1 MVLPTGNK
9 PGRPDDQNRLWRL
22 SAMGFTLTT
31 EVVAGALLG
40 WGADWAFGF
49 ERTWVVVGAVA
60 GVLVGMTGFIRSAL
74 AENRRIDQERRGR

>member
-1 MVLPTGNK
+1 MVLPTGKRSGTPN
-9 PGRPDDQNRLWRL
+9 DQNRLWRL

-40 WGADWAFGF
+40 WLADWGFGF

-60 GVLVGMTGFIRSAL
+60 GVLVGMTGFIRAAL
-74 AENRRIDQERRGR
+74 V